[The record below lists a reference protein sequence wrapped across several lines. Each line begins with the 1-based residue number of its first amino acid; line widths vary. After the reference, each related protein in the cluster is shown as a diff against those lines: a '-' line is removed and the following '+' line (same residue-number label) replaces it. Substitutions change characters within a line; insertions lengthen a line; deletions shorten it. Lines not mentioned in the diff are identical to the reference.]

1 MTIAILTSGIPP
13 VLDGV
18 SVSGLYRVQKL
29 SEWGHEVL
37 VCYPDYSPLADLYPN
52 WSDYV
57 GDILPGVRVIGL
69 ESTPMFGVDFERN
82 VSWKSYPTVVRELEK
97 FQPDVI
103 HVDEP
108 ERLFFGFF
116 RLAGLKYARQNGIP
130 CVSFFRT
137 NFIEY
142 AEDFLPAPPFMI
154 PTIQKFVGKIFAGIY
169 NAYDRTLVSSRITAD
184 KLRKMGMK
192 NIQYANLLGFDAG
205 QFNPN
210 LRTEGF
216 FERRYGLSDFDRK
229 VKLIFLGR
237 LTPDKGWAFTLRTFE
252 RLVKMVDPD
261 RFAVLIAG
269 DGPMRSQ
276 IQQQLSQLI
285 PSVHLFGRVPPAEVP
300 AILANSDVH
309 VTASEK
315 EARGLTILEAF
326 AVGIPAI
333 APRAGG
339 VVENIKDGENGYLY
353 KPQDTEDLAEKL
365 KQLIENEALRKQMG
379 VSGLRCIDDYSW
391 DQTVKNLVEI
401 WEAEI
406 ANQKQIHPPTSN
418 LKKIHQN

>member
-1 MTIAILTSGIPP
+1 MKIAILTSGFPP

-29 SEWGHEVL
+29 SQWGHEVL
-37 VCYPDYSPLADLYPN
+37 VCYPDYSPLANLYPN
-52 WSDYV
+52 WRDYV

-82 VSWKSYPTVVRELEK
+82 VSWKSYPTVVRELEN

-116 RLAGLKYARQNGIP
+116 RLAGIHYAKKVGIP

-142 AEDFLPAPPFMI
+142 AEDFLPAPPVLIPMI
-154 PTIQKFVGKIFAGIY
+154 QGIVSRIFANIY
-169 NAYDRTLVSSRITAD
+169 NAYDLTLVSSKITAE
-184 KLRKMGMK
+184 KLLKMGIK
-192 NIQYANLLGFDAG
+192 NLKYANLLGFDAS

-210 LRTEGF
+210 LRQERF
-216 FERRYGLSDFDRK
+216 FEQRYGLTDIDRK

-252 RLVKMVDPD
+252 RLVKMVDPEQ
-261 RFAVLIAG
+261 FAVLIVG

-276 IQQQLSQLI
+276 IEQELSLLI
-285 PSVHLFGRVPPAEVP
+285 PSVQLLGRVAPSDVP
-300 AILANSDVH
+300 ALLANSDVH

-315 EARGLTILEAF
+315 ETRGLTVLEAF
-326 AVGIPAI
+326 AAGIPVI

-339 VVENIKDGENGYLY
+339 VVENIQDGENGWLY
-353 KPQDTEDLAEKL
+353 TPQDSEDFAQKL
-365 KQLIENEALRKQMG
+365 KLLIENGDLRKKMG
-379 VSGLRCIDDYSW
+379 LKGLRCVADYSW
-391 DQTVKNLVEI
+391 DETVKNLVGI
-401 WEAEI
+401 WEA
-406 ANQKQIHPPTSN
+406 QIT
-418 LKKIHQN
+418 LKKPTQPTASHLKINQTS

>member
-1 MTIAILTSGIPP
+1 MKIAILTSGFPP

-37 VCYPDYSPLADLYPN
+37 VCYPDYSPLANLYPN
-52 WSDYV
+52 WRDYV

-82 VSWKSYPTVVRELEK
+82 VSWKSYPTVVQELEN

-116 RLAGLKYARQNGIP
+116 RLAGISYAKKAGIP

-142 AEDFLPAPPFMI
+142 AEDFLALPAWMI
-154 PTIQKFVGKIFAGIY
+154 PMIQQAVWKAFAAIY
-169 NAYDRTLVSSRITAD
+169 NAYDLTLVSSQITAK
-184 KLRKMGMK
+184 KLLKMGIK
-192 NIQYANLLGFDAG
+192 NLHYANLLGFDG
-205 QFNPN
+205 SQFNPN
-210 LRTEGF
+210 LRQDGF
-216 FERRYGLSDFDRK
+216 FEQRYGLSNFDRK

-237 LTPDKGWAFTLRTFE
+237 LTPDKGWAFTLKTFE
-252 RLVKMVDPD
+252 RLVKIVDPD
-261 RFAVLIAG
+261 QFAVLIAG

-276 IQQQLSQLI
+276 IEQELTELI
-285 PSVHLFGRVPPAEVP
+285 PSVQLLGRVAPSDVP
-300 AILANSDVH
+300 ALLANSDIH

-315 EARGLTILEAF
+315 ETRGLTVLEAF
-326 AVGIPAI
+326 ATGIPVI
-333 APRAGG
+333 APNSGG
-339 VVENIKDGENGYLY
+339 VVENIKDGENGFLY
-353 KPQDTEDLAEKL
+353 TPQDGEDFAQKL
-365 KQLIENEALRKQMG
+365 KQLIENSPLRKQMG
-379 VSGLRCIDDYSW
+379 LEGLRCVADYSW
-391 DQTVKNLVEI
+391 DQTVKNLVKV
-401 WEAEI
+401 WEAQI
-406 ANQKQIHPPTSN
+406 TDKKPIQPNTSPLKINQN
-418 LKKIHQN
+418 

>member
-1 MTIAILTSGIPP
+1 MKIAILTSGFPP

-37 VCYPDYSPLADLYPN
+37 VCYPDYSPLAELYPN

-57 GDILPGVRVIGL
+57 GNILPGVRVIGL

-82 VSWKSYPTVVRELEK
+82 VSWKSYPRVVRELEN
-97 FQPDVI
+97 FRPDVI

-116 RLAGLKYARQNGIP
+116 RLAGLKYARKMGIP

-142 AEDFLPAPPFMI
+142 AEDFLPAPRRMI
-154 PTIQKFVGKIFAGIY
+154 PAIQGVFGKVFAAIY
-169 NAYDRTLVSSRITAD
+169 NAYDLTLVSSTVTAE
-184 KLRKMGMK
+184 KLKQMGI
-192 NIQYANLLGFDAG
+192 NNLQYANLLGFDAG
-205 QFNPN
+205 KFGPG
-210 LRTEGF
+210 LRAEGF
-216 FERRYGLSDFDRK
+216 FERRYGLTDFDRK

-276 IQQQLSQLI
+276 IEGHLSRFI
-285 PSVHLFGRVPPAEVP
+285 PSVHLFGRVPPADVP

-339 VVENIKDGENGYLY
+339 VVENIRDGENGFLY
-353 KPQDTEDLAEKL
+353 APQDCEDFAEKL
-365 KQLIENEALRKQMG
+365 KRLIEKEDLRKQMG
-379 VSGLRCIDDYSW
+379 AEGLRCIGDYSW
-391 DQTVKNLVEI
+391 DRTVKNLVEI
-401 WEAEI
+401 WEA
-406 ANQKQIHPPTSN
+406 QIVRKRGISSPPSPA
-418 LKKIHQN
+418 KINKN